1 MVVCL
6 DRVMCLQEVCV
17 MREIRSAQ
25 VIVDVLELSVVRAS
39 LLLVEM
45 VFVLFMRVVV
55 VVLKTVV
62 SVQAILPS
70 LFVM

>member
-1 MVVCL
+1 
-6 DRVMCLQEVCV
+6 MCLQEVCV